1 MIGEPVHGR
10 RSRRRAAGRRWA
22 IAIVAA
28 VALLVAAC
36 GPDSG
41 IRGIVITNSTE
52 EIVRVTYVVDGV
64 ERHLEGERYGDT
76 VRDGNSAVYEFDLFD
91 AYNSKRCTTGD
102 IVVRT
107 LKGREVKRLP
117 PPVCNGTHIGLH

>member
-1 MIGEPVHGR
+1 MT
-10 RSRRRAAGRRWA
+10 
-22 IAIVAA
+22 A
-28 VALLVAAC
+28 VALLGAAC

-41 IRGIVITNSTE
+41 SRGIAFTNRMGET
-52 EIVRVTYVVDGV
+52 VRVTYVVDGV
-64 ERHLEGERYGDT
+64 ERHLEGERYRDT
-76 VRDGNSAVYEFDLFD
+76 IPDGHSAVYEFDLFD

>member
-1 MIGEPVHGR
+1 M
-10 RSRRRAAGRRWA
+10 
-22 IAIVAA
+22 AA

-41 IRGIVITNSTE
+41 IQGIGFSNVTGET
-52 EIVRVTYVVDGV
+52 VRVTYVVDGV

-76 VRDGNSAVYEFDLFD
+76 IRDGYSAGYDFDLFD

-102 IVVRT
+102 IIVRT

-117 PPVCNGTHIGLH
+117 PPVCNGAHIGLH